1 MCRHRLQHFIEYYD
15 FKDLVLGL
23 GDTFVLDI
31 EMITKKAHISLTNR
45 YDERVDFSI
54 EAYSSYVNL
63 RAMTVFCY
71 HDQLQMVVEAMILFK
86 RG

>member
-1 MCRHRLQHFIEYYD
+1 
-15 FKDLVLGL
+15 
-23 GDTFVLDI
+23 
-31 EMITKKAHISLTNR
+31 MITKKAHISLTNR